1 MQERLSFCMAPVNLR
16 DPRIAAAMLQF
27 ATRYADKQP
36 VELRVD
42 VQQSLPRTPQE
53 LQQMETVHQ
62 VCACV
67 GPQSALHIEA
77 LVCSCKVSFGRCE
90 SLAGVLCIAIVRS
103 DMPQLRQ
110 MRPGSGYGM
119 PKVAGGTITQTGCQA
134 VPEQLLL
141 LFVPSFRFSS
151 GKEFRRT
158 CVMLLGT

>member
-90 SLAGVLCIAIVRS
+90 SLAGVLCIAKVRS

-110 MRPGSGYGM
+110 IRVWPARDGRGDHHTDRVSGCARAAL
-119 PKVAGGTITQTGCQA
+119 VALCPIFQVLFWSAFQQTCA
-134 VPEQLLL
+134 
-141 LFVPSFRFSS
+141 
-151 GKEFRRT
+151 
-158 CVMLLGT
+158 MLLGT